1 MCSESRRAEGKQSE
15 RNQPKREHSERVWQ
29 MLISTAYVL
38 GAIHTAR
45 DYAHA
50 LTECERRRILFR
62 STFDRRDPPDM

>member
-1 MCSESRRAEGKQSE
+1 MLGVKARRGETIRTQST
-15 RNQPKREHSERVWQ
+15 QKEHSGRVWQ

>member
-1 MCSESRRAEGKQSE
+1 MLGVKARRGETIRTQST
-15 RNQPKREHSERVWQ
+15 QKEHSERVWQ